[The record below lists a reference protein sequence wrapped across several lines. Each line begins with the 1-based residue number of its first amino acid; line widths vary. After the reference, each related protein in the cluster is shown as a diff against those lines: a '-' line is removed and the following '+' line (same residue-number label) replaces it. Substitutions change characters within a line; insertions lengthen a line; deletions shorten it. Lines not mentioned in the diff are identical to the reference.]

1 MPDKVELLVDGGKA
15 TPGPPI
21 GPALGP
27 LGVNIMAIVKE
38 INEKTKNFVGMKVP
52 VKILLEKDKTFT
64 VTVGTPPTTAL
75 IKAELKIELGSKNPR
90 LEKVGDLKIAQAVKI
105 AKMKGDD
112 VLGKTLRDKVS
123 EVVGSCLSMGVTVE
137 GKDPRDMQREMG
149 QGKWDS
155 QIK

>member
-1 MPDKVELLVDGGKA
+1 MTDKVELLVDGGKA

-38 INEKTKNFVGMKVP
+38 INEKTKNFAGMKVP

-64 VTVGTPPTTAL
+64 VTVGTPPTSAL
-75 IKAELKIELGSKNPR
+75 IKTELKIELGSKNPR
-90 LEKVGDLKIAQAVKI
+90 LEKVGDLKMAQAVKI

-123 EVVGSCLSMGVTVE
+123 EVIGTCVSMGVTVE
-137 GKDPRDMQREMG
+137 GKDPRDVQRELGM
-149 QGKWDS
+149 GKWDA
-155 QIK
+155 QLK